1 MPDSADEHL
10 RVVMHVSLPEPQP
23 ETTWKT
29 IFLLLTRS
37 ILHDSSMAD
46 VITPMMQ
53 QYHRLRGSVPADV
66 LLLFRLGDF
75 YELFFEDAKE
85 AAGLLNV
92 ALTKRNGVPMCGV
105 PYHAAQNYI
114 AKLIKA
120 GKRVAIC
127 DQTSEPQPGR
137 IVTRDI
143 TQIIS
148 AGTVSELGLLEAKR
162 ANYLAAIYEH
172 ESASPVRISLGFAY
186 ADLTT
191 GEFRLMQL
199 SSQAALADEL
209 ARVGPSEI
217 LVSEEQRDR
226 FSAIEHALA
235 HDSYA
240 FLPEQAMI
248 TLCEHFKTKSLDG
261 FGCAEMPAAV
271 GAAGAIVHYLKH
283 HLRRKIDHLA
293 TLRCELPDD
302 HVMLDAATQT
312 NLDLVESRGA
322 RDTSLLA
329 VLDRTVTPMG
339 ARKLRSWILQPL
351 RDLNELNCRQ
361 QVIADL
367 LRESDLLG
375 SLRHALKSIRD
386 IERAAGRLSQASGNA
401 RDLVA
406 LKNSLQHIPQLK
418 TELGK
423 LIERTNFGKAN
434 PPVEAGVSPANSSTM
449 QPTRLP
455 PQGKTGFAESLVDR
469 LQTEIHEMPKLAAK
483 LQAALVDDAPLALKE
498 GGIFRDGFDPQL
510 DELRNGS
517 REGKNWIN
525 ALQEREIAA
534 TEIKSLK
541 VRFNSV
547 FGYFI
552 EVTKS
557 NLSSVPAHYTRKQT
571 TVGGERFITPEL
583 KEMEAKILG
592 ADERARNLEYSLFHK
607 LRDETLTELG
617 PLQKTAGSIAV
628 VDTICSLAETA
639 RLFHYCRPQLDDSLR
654 LTICDG
660 RHPVLD
666 QNLVEEKFVP
676 NDTEL
681 DGERLRLAIITGPN
695 MAGKSTYI
703 RQVALIVLM
712 AQIGSFVPARSAEI
726 GLVDRIFTRVGASD
740 DLSRG
745 QSTFMVE
752 MNETANIVNNATE
765 HSLIILD
772 EIGRGTSTFD
782 GLSIAWSVAEFLHD
796 KIKARTLFA
805 THYHELTKLAI
816 ERKGV
821 VNFNVAVREWNEQII
836 FLRKIVPGGADK
848 SYGIQVA
855 RLAGLPREILDRAKD
870 ILAHLENPNGA
881 TAHTKAKRKRSAQV
895 LPQAQKPQLDLL

>member
-1 MPDSADEHL
+1 
-10 RVVMHVSLPEPQP
+10 
-23 ETTWKT
+23 
-29 IFLLLTRS
+29 
-37 ILHDSSMAD
+37 MAD

-53 QYHRLRGSVPADV
+53 QYQRLRGSVPADV

-162 ANYLAAIYEH
+162 ANYLGAIYQY
-172 ESASPVRISLGFAY
+172 ESASPARTVFGFAY

-199 SSQAALADEL
+199 NTRGALADEL

-217 LVSEEQRDR
+217 LVSEEQRDV
-226 FSAIEHALA
+226 FASIEHALA

-240 FLPEQAMI
+240 FLPEQATF
-248 TLCEHFKTKSLDG
+248 TLCEQFKTKSLDG
-261 FGCAEMPAAV
+261 FGCAEMPAAI
-271 GAAGAIVHYLKH
+271 GAAGAIIQYLKH
-283 HLRRKIDHLA
+283 QLRRKIDHLSS
-293 TLRCELPDD
+293 LRCESAHD
-302 HVMLDAATQT
+302 HVVLDAATQI

-339 ARKLRSWILQPL
+339 GRKLRSWILQPL

-367 LRESDLLG
+367 LHESDLLG
-375 SLRHALKSIRD
+375 SLRSALKSIRD

-401 RDLVA
+401 RDLVT
-406 LKNSLQHIPQLK
+406 LKNSLQQIPGLK
-418 TELGK
+418 AELGK
-423 LIERTNFGKAN
+423 LIERINFGRTISS
-434 PPVEAGVSPANSSTM
+434 VEAAVPAATEEPA
-449 QPTRLP
+449 QLLP
-455 PQGKTGFAESLVDR
+455 QKRSEFAESLAEHLR
-469 LQTEIHEMPKLAAK
+469 REIAEMPELAAK
-483 LQAALVDDAPLALKE
+483 LQRAVVDDAPLALKE
-498 GGIFRDGFDPQL
+498 GGIFRDGFDAQL
-510 DELRNGS
+510 DEFRNAS
-517 REGKNWIN
+517 RDGKNWIN

-534 TEIKSLK
+534 TGIKSLK

-552 EVTKS
+552 EITKS
-557 NLSSVPAHYTRKQT
+557 NLANVPAHYTRKQT
-571 TVGGERFITPEL
+571 TVGGERFVTPEL
-583 KEMEAKILG
+583 KKMEATILG
-592 ADERARNLEYSLFHK
+592 ADERARQLEYQLFQK
-607 LRDETLTELG
+607 LRDETLRELG
-617 PLQKTAGSIAV
+617 PIQQTAEAIAV
-628 VDTICSLAETA
+628 LDAICALTETA
-639 RLFHYCRPQLDDSLR
+639 RLFRYCRPALNETLR
-654 LTICDG
+654 LVIKDG

-666 QNLVEEKFVP
+666 QTLVEEKFVP
-676 NDTEL
+676 NDTSL
-681 DGERLRLAIITGPN
+681 DGENLRLAMITGPN

-712 AQIGSFVPARSAEI
+712 AQIGSFVPA
-726 GLVDRIFTRVGASD
+726 
-740 DLSRG
+740 
-745 QSTFMVE
+745 
-752 MNETANIVNNATE
+752 
-765 HSLIILD
+765 
-772 EIGRGTSTFD
+772 
-782 GLSIAWSVAEFLHD
+782 
-796 KIKARTLFA
+796 
-805 THYHELTKLAI
+805 
-816 ERKGV
+816 ER
-821 VNFNVAVREWNEQII
+821 
-836 FLRKIVPGGADK
+836 
-848 SYGIQVA
+848 
-855 RLAGLPREILDRAKD
+855 
-870 ILAHLENPNGA
+870 
-881 TAHTKAKRKRSAQV
+881 
-895 LPQAQKPQLDLL
+895 

>member
-1 MPDSADEHL
+1 MRDAL
-10 RVVMHVSLPEPQP
+10 
-23 ETTWKT
+23 
-29 IFLLLTRS
+29 
-37 ILHDSSMAD
+37 
-46 VITPMMQ
+46 TPMMQ
-53 QYHRLRGSVPADV
+53 QYQRLRKSIPADT

-85 AAGLLNV
+85 ASGLLNV

-162 ANYLAAIYEH
+162 ANYLAAIYEY
-172 ESASPVRISLGFAY
+172 ENAGPSSASPARTFGFAY

-199 SSQAALADEL
+199 STAVSVADEV

-226 FSAIEHALA
+226 FPAIEHVLA

-240 FLPEQAMI
+240 FLPEQATF

-261 FGCAEMPAAV
+261 FGCSAMPAAV
-271 GAAGAIVHYLKH
+271 GAAGAIIHYLKH

-293 TLRCELPDD
+293 TLRCESADG
-302 HVMLDAATQT
+302 HVVLDAATQT

-339 ARKLRSWILQPL
+339 GRKLRNWILQPL
-351 RDLNELNCRQ
+351 RDLTELNRRQ
-361 QVIADL
+361 QLIADL
-367 LRESDLLG
+367 LHESDLLG

-406 LKNSLQHIPQLK
+406 LKNSLQHLPQVK
-418 TELGK
+418 AELQK
-423 LIERTNFGKAN
+423 LIERINFGKGGSS
-434 PPVEAGVSPANSSTM
+434 VEAAVSAADDRDLQATP
-449 QPTRLP
+449 LP
-455 PQGKTGFAESLVDR
+455 PQGEQAGSLAEH
-469 LQTEIHEMPKLAAK
+469 LQNEIHEMPQLAAK
-483 LQAALVDDAPLALKE
+483 LQRALVDDAPLALKE

-510 DELRNGS
+510 DELRNAS

-525 ALQEREIAA
+525 ALQEREINA
-534 TEIKSLK
+534 TGIKSLK

-557 NLSSVPAHYTRKQT
+557 NLSNVPAHYTRKQT

-592 ADERARNLEYSLFHK
+592 ADERARNLEYSLFQK

-617 PLQKTAGSIAV
+617 PLQKTAGAIAV
-628 VDTICSLAETA
+628 VDAICSLAETA
-639 RLFHYCRPQLDDSLR
+639 RLFHYCRPQLDESLQ

-681 DGERLRLAIITGPN
+681 DGERFRLAIITGPN

-765 HSLIILD
+765 RSLIILD

-796 KIKARTLFA
+796 RIKARTLFA

-848 SYGIQVA
+848 SYGIHVA
-855 RLAGLPREILDRAKD
+855 RLAGLPKEILDRAKD
-870 ILAHLENPNGA
+870 ILAHLEKPNASTPGEK
-881 TAHTKAKRKRSAQV
+881 TARKRARNM
-895 LPQAQKPQLDLL
+895 PQSEKPQLDLL